1 MPEEYLNLVEAAKFS
16 GVSRVKLWRM
26 VKAGRV
32 PVYADPR
39 DGRVKLVKRDEL
51 EAALRP
57 VPLAVE
63 APEGKAAA

>member
-1 MPEEYLNLVEAAKFS
+1 
-16 GVSRVKLWRM
+16 M
-26 VKAGRV
+26 VKAGRT

-63 APEGKAAA
+63 APEGKAATERDLRRTVLTAVASRRAAGV